1 MCSHLFIKKGIRK
14 VQKYYKK
21 WAPIFL
27 IPIMVCF
34 LVAFLVPFGMGLYFS
49 LTRYQSIDNAT
60 FIGFDNYVKA
70 FTSLN
75 DKTATFWVSLGR
87 TSLFAVLSIITI
99 NLFAFI
105 LALLLTKGL
114 KGSNMFRSIFF
125 LPNLI
130 GGIVLGY
137 IWKIVFSNL
146 FLTFGSSFSSNNW
159 YSFFGLLVL
168 MNWQQVGYMMV
179 IYIAAL
185 MNIPAELNES
195 AEIDGA
201 SKTKTTFHITIPM
214 VIPAFTICTF
224 LTLTNSYKLFDQ
236 NIALSGYS
244 EETNLLAA
252 DIVNTMSGSLYGG
265 NMGPGQAKA
274 VVFFVIVAI
283 IAGAQVFFTRKKE
296 IEA

>member
-1 MCSHLFIKKGIRK
+1 M
-14 VQKYYKK
+14 QKYYKK

-185 MNIPAELNES
+185 MNIPADLYES
-195 AEIDGA
+195 ANIDGA
-201 SKTKTTFHITIPM
+201 TKWQQYTKITLPYMLFVTGPYLLTSFTGNMNNFNIIYLLTGGAPHSQEMGGAGKTDLLITW
-214 VIPAFTICTF
+214 
-224 LTLTNSYKLFDQ
+224 LFDLAIKKG
-236 NIALSGYS
+236 NYS
-244 EETNLLAA
+244 L
-252 DIVNTMSGSLYGG
+252 G
-265 NMGPGQAKA
+265 A
-274 VVFFVIVAI
+274 VIGIMVFIIVALI
-283 IAGAQVFFTRKKE
+283 SLVVYNLIPSTRNE
-296 IEA
+296 EEFQ